1 MLGEPAVIPLKHIEY
16 TTPHPYTRNHRG
28 EWVQKPYIVI
38 KGRYKTYTLL
48 GKKVMWSYFD
58 ALFSDNPLPRQAVN
72 DDIFSPEVNSPSLY
86 SLLSDF
92 TSESIAEGTE
102 YLIAYH
108 VEGDITYVEPFDQ
121 GFVTDIEMMYH
132 YLKSEGL
139 SPEKKP
145 FLYRGNKAS
154 IRPSVCFQYNDWDIY
169 FVDIGTRWYIRGE
182 GMAETGRRIGLTM
195 PESILKSKKNDVANA
210 FKRLLSYADSVNPSK
225 LYYPPEKCAPRL
237 PSGLKTHEQDR
248 LLANRRSNI

>member
-1 MLGEPAVIPLKHIEY
+1 MLGEPAIICLKEIEY
-16 TTPHPYTRNHRG
+16 TTTHPYTRNHRG

-58 ALFSDNPLPRQAVN
+58 ALFSNNPLPRQGVN
-72 DDIFSPEVNSPSLY
+72 DDIFSPETDSPSLY
-86 SLLSDF
+86 ALLNDF
-92 TSESIAEGTE
+92 TKESIAEGTE

-108 VEGDITYVEPFDQ
+108 VEGDITYVEPFNQ
-121 GFVTDIEMMYH
+121 GIVTDIEMMYH

-139 SPEKKP
+139 TPEKKP
-145 FLYRGNKAS
+145 FLYRGKTQS
-154 IRPSVCFQYNDWDIY
+154 IRPCVSFDYNGWEIQ

-182 GMAETGRRIGLTM
+182 GFGSTGRRIGLIT

-210 FKRLLSYADSVNPSK
+210 FKRALGYADSAKPSSMDW
-225 LYYPPEKCAPRL
+225 PITAPRL

-248 LLANRRSNI
+248 LLVNRRLSI